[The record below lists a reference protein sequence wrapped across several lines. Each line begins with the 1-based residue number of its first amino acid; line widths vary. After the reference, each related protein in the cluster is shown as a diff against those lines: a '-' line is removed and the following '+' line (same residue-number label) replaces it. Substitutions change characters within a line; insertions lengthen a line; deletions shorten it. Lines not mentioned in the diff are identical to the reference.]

1 MDEGLNTF
9 LEKETK
15 RVRYPDFDIE
25 GDTPKG
31 QIPFMKGDKNVM
43 RPIMAMSDNQAASFG
58 PNGYSKPAAAL
69 TLLRETVMGPELFDN
84 AFKEYAQRW
93 AFKHPNPADFFRT
106 MEDASATDLDWFWR
120 GWFYSTDY
128 VDVSLADVKWFKVK
142 KTTTD
147 PERKNISVNEN
158 DLSTSKAVN
167 NTLNF
172 DNGPTEINVAKN
184 SPKVYGE
191 FLSRMNEGEFYTDLE
206 NKNLYELTFKNIGGL
221 ISPIIIEWTF
231 KDGSKEI
238 EKLPAEIWRANE
250 IEFKKI
256 FAKEKEVIKIVID
269 PNESTADVSTDDNV
283 FPRRPAVNKFDQ
295 FKSKR

>member
-1 MDEGLNTF
+1 
-9 LEKETK
+9 
-15 RVRYPDFDIE
+15 
-25 GDTPKG
+25 
-31 QIPFMKGDKNVM
+31 
-43 RPIMAMSDNQAASFG
+43 
-58 PNGYSKPAAAL
+58 
-69 TLLRETVMGPELFDN
+69 
-84 AFKEYAQRW
+84 
-93 AFKHPNPADFFRT
+93 
-106 MEDASATDLDWFWR
+106 
-120 GWFYSTDY
+120 
-128 VDVSLADVKWFKVK
+128 
-142 KTTTD
+142 
-147 PERKNISVNEN
+147 
-158 DLSTSKAVN
+158 
-167 NTLNF
+167 
-172 DNGPTEINVAKN
+172 
-184 SPKVYGE
+184 
-191 FLSRMNEGEFYTDLE
+191 MNEGEFYTDLE

>member
-1 MDEGLNTF
+1 
-9 LEKETK
+9 
-15 RVRYPDFDIE
+15 
-25 GDTPKG
+25 
-31 QIPFMKGDKNVM
+31 
-43 RPIMAMSDNQAASFG
+43 
-58 PNGYSKPAAAL
+58 
-69 TLLRETVMGPELFDN
+69 
-84 AFKEYAQRW
+84 
-93 AFKHPNPADFFRT
+93 
-106 MEDASATDLDWFWR
+106 
-120 GWFYSTDY
+120 
-128 VDVSLADVKWFKVK
+128 VKWFKVK